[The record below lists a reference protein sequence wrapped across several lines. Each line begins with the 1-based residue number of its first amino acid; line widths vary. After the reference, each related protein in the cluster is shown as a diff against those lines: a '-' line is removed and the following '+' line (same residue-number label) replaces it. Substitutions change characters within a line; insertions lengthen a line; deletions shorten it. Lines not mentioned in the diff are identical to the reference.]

1 MDLKLKDVQ
10 LFTIELAD
18 IRLQM
23 ITLTSCG
30 EALDGKGFLSSSGT
44 GNTYFSL
51 KINLQFEIHI
61 YLSIRCC
68 LACGC

>member
-23 ITLTSCG
+23 IKLTSCG

-44 GNTYFSL
+44 GNTFFSF
-51 KINLQFEIHI
+51 KINLQ
-61 YLSIRCC
+61 
-68 LACGC
+68 